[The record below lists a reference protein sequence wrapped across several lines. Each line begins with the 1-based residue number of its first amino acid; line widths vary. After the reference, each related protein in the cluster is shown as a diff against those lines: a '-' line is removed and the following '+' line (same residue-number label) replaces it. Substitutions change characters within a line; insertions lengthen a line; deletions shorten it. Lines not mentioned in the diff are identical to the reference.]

1 MKRKNKLIFFS
12 FLLVIVLCSIFFI
25 IKNKSE
31 KNMKKVN
38 LLSGDIEQTKEYKLY
53 EFGIEDNDISKAMKE
68 IVNEVVNEYS
78 GDIDYE
84 YVDVTKNISLSN
96 IYNIE
101 AIPTFIIVDLQ
112 GNVKYRKTGKM
123 TKNELIEFVNKINK

>member
-112 GNVKYRKTGKM
+112 GNVKYRKTGKI